1 MSNVSSI
8 IFLKLLPLL
17 KLLPFYYY
25 DKVFRLI
32 DKSAKSVADIGCGKG
47 LPMEAIKH
55 RLSHKP
61 YTLGIDI
68 FRPYVTVAKKLK
80 IHDEYVICDAR
91 FLPLRERAVD
101 VCLCLELIE
110 HLPKNDGVNLIK
122 NLEKIAKR
130 QVLITTSSFEQS
142 AYDNNPF
149 QAHRS
154 AWSTSDFQNLGY
166 KVYGHGFSRAYL
178 SRGIRVSGFKEIVAF
193 IISYILSPITWLR
206 PTLSLTLIA
215 SKKLL
220 SDRKK

>member
-1 MSNVSSI
+1 
-8 IFLKLLPLL
+8 
-17 KLLPFYYY
+17 
-25 DKVFRLI
+25 
-32 DKSAKSVADIGCGKG
+32 
-47 LPMEAIKH
+47 
-55 RLSHKP
+55 
-61 YTLGIDI
+61 
-68 FRPYVTVAKKLK
+68 
-80 IHDEYVICDAR
+80 
-91 FLPLRERAVD
+91 
-101 VCLCLELIE
+101 
-110 HLPKNDGVNLIK
+110 VNLIK